1 MSTTHAL
8 AHAKRFPLD
17 ICKAVNTAVASI
29 ARGPRIV
36 GWEKPLMVSDDQR
49 LAWPPQVV
57 FCEMKGFL
65 LLSLFN
71 GQKPRTQL
79 YWGFLLLGLYITSH
93 VGW

>member
-17 ICKAVNTAVASI
+17 ICKAVASI

-36 GWEKPLMVSDDQR
+36 GWKKPLMVSDDQR

-57 FCEMKGFL
+57 FCEMKEVQN
-65 LLSLFN
+65 SA
-71 GQKPRTQL
+71 
-79 YWGFLLLGLYITSH
+79 LLGVPSIGSLHHIACGL
-93 VGW
+93 VGI